1 MTTVQLLVGLPA
13 AGKTTVAKRLAA
25 EHRAVRLTPD
35 EWMIPLF
42 GESEA
47 GGKRDVLEGRLI
59 SLGLQLTRLG
69 TAVVL
74 DFGCWGR
81 DERSALRSL
90 FSAAGGEFEIVYLP
104 IDADEQARR
113 IDQRWTT
120 APERTF
126 PVNRGELARWRAQFE
141 IPDAAELSEPPVPDP
156 PTGWADWL
164 NWAQHRWPSLSPDP

>member
-1 MTTVQLLVGLPA
+1 MTTVHLLVGLPA

-59 SLGLQLTRLG
+59 SLALRLTRLS

-90 FSAAGGEFEIVYLP
+90 FSAAGAEFALAYLP
-104 IDADEQARR
+104 IEADEQARR
-113 IDQRWTT
+113 IHHRWTT
-120 APERTF
+120 APEQTF
-126 PVNRGELARWRAQFE
+126 SVSRAELDRWRAQFE
-141 IPDAAELSEPPVPDP
+141 VPDAAELAESPAPDP
-156 PTGWADWL
+156 PAEWPDWL
-164 NWAQHRWPSLSPDP
+164 SWAQHRWPSLSAYE